1 MNPSGA
7 GTYGHVQRSVD
18 DSNTKGRELTAS
30 FHRTSQGSLSAP
42 TGEDTVSDEGPGC
55 GLQPSEAE
63 LHQEKAQESR
73 GKSKEERCW
82 RKIIRNFTPSWFSVI
97 MGTGIVSI
105 LLHNLPYNGVWLYW
119 ISIVIFAFNVFLFC
133 LFLLIS
139 VLRYSIYPEIWVAMI
154 RHPTQSLFLGTFPMG
169 LATIIN
175 MLVFVCVPAWGGWA
189 IDFAWALWWIDAV
202 IAVFTCFYL
211 PFVIMYFHNT
221 ELSSMTAAWLLP
233 IVATI
238 VAAASG
244 GIVAEVLPN
253 PHHALWTIIVS
264 YVLWGTGVPL
274 AMAVLVIYFQRLT
287 VHKLPPREVIVSV
300 FLPLGPLGQG
310 GFGIMQLGKVAS
322 HIFPETHT
330 LAMAGSNAG
339 EILYVMGWLTALI
352 MWGFG
357 IVWLFFALASISRS
371 KFPFNM
377 GWWGFTFPLGV
388 FTVSTTTLGKEIP
401 SMFFEVL
408 GTIFSISVT
417 LLWIL
422 VACGTVRKLATGN
435 LLFAP
440 CLKDLEGI
448 QKGKAAKHFGE
459 KAV

>member
-1 MNPSGA
+1 
-7 GTYGHVQRSVD
+7 
-18 DSNTKGRELTAS
+18 
-30 FHRTSQGSLSAP
+30 
-42 TGEDTVSDEGPGC
+42 
-55 GLQPSEAE
+55 
-63 LHQEKAQESR
+63 
-73 GKSKEERCW
+73 
-82 RKIIRNFTPSWFSVI
+82 
-97 MGTGIVSI
+97 
-105 LLHNLPYNGVWLYW
+105 
-119 ISIVIFAFNVFLFC
+119 
-133 LFLLIS
+133 
-139 VLRYSIYPEIWVAMI
+139 
-154 RHPTQSLFLGTFPMG
+154 
-169 LATIIN
+169 
-175 MLVFVCVPAWGGWA
+175 
-189 IDFAWALWWIDAV
+189 
-202 IAVFTCFYL
+202 
-211 PFVIMYFHNT
+211 
-221 ELSSMTAAWLLP
+221 MTAAWLLP

-408 GTIFSISVT
+408 GTVRVLFRTSSTNNRLAACDEYLVVMPTDVWVVHRSFPSPSRCSGSSSLAGPYANLRRGIFFSPH
-417 LLWIL
+417 
-422 VACGTVRKLATGN
+422 A
-435 LLFAP
+435 
-440 CLKDLEGI
+440 
-448 QKGKAAKHFGE
+448 
-459 KAV
+459 